1 MIMSERLKAIIYM
14 IIASILFTT
23 LNLFGKLSNEI
34 SLYMKAF
41 ISNVT
46 AFIIISTVII
56 KNKISFIGK
65 KENFKYLLTRGICGT
80 LSAFSLFYTLDNLI
94 LSDSTLLSKLGPFFA
109 TIFGFIIL
117 KDTVEKKQIIF
128 LLITFVGVLFVI
140 KPNLSIKI
148 FPALIGLLG
157 ATFAGIAFTMI
168 RKIGDAESNFTII
181 FYNIFISI
189 ISSIPFIINEKD
201 ILLHTSNI
209 VYMILGGLCISFGQI
224 FLTLAYKNAPAS
236 NIAMYDYTGLLA
248 SAIYGILIFNEYP
261 DFLSII
267 GYLII
272 ILVSLINFLS
282 LKNKIN

>member
-1 MIMSERLKAIIYM
+1 MNLNKRLKAIIYM

-41 ISNVT
+41 ISNIT
-46 AFIIISTVII
+46 ACIIISSVIL

-65 KENFKYLLTRGICGT
+65 KRNFKYLLIRGISGT
-80 LSAFSLFYTLDNLI
+80 LSSFALFYTLDHLI

-109 TIFGFIIL
+109 TVFGFIIL
-117 KDTVEKKQIIF
+117 KDKIEKRQIIF
-128 LLITFVGVLFVI
+128 LLITFAGALFVI
-140 KPNLSIKI
+140 KPDLSIDF

-157 ATFAGIAFTMI
+157 AAFAGLAFSMI
-168 RKIGDAESNFTII
+168 RKIGDDENNFTII
-181 FYNIFISI
+181 FYNIAISI
-189 ISSIPFIINEKD
+189 LGSIPFIINEKD
-201 ILLHTSNI
+201 IFLHTSNI

-236 NIAMYDYTGLLA
+236 NIAMYDYLGLLV
-248 SAIYGILIFNEYP
+248 SAIYGILIFSEYP

-267 GYLII
+267 GYII
-272 ILVSLINFLS
+272 ILSVSLINFIS
-282 LKNKIN
+282 IRKSS